1 MSISNQA
8 LQKAGPTRDRDPG
21 HPVPAAAGGGQVT
34 NHIKAARHS
43 HDTAYGVGTEFTA
56 SFYQSLRR
64 RRENVSHLGD
74 HLIHLSWANMG
85 HRFIQEDTS
94 KVKKR
99 LETERNTL
107 EEDIKGLK
115 KRQTYLETTYS
126 NASDH
131 MNKILN
137 RSG

>member
-64 RRENVSHLGD
+64 RRENVHPRGYIQSQEASRDGKKHLGRGYQRSEEEAN
-74 HLIHLSWANMG
+74 LSGDNLLQCIG
-85 HRFIQEDTS
+85 PYEQDFEQ
-94 KVKKR
+94 KR
-99 LETERNTL
+99 LEQSR
-107 EEDIKGLK
+107 
-115 KRQTYLETTYS
+115 RF
-126 NASDH
+126 
-131 MNKILN
+131 
-137 RSG
+137 